1 MSPGPKPKLEL
12 AVQYAVKPDNVP
24 TRAQLKKWALAA
36 LEEDA
41 EVALRIVGESEG
53 HELNRDYRGK
63 DYATNV
69 LTFPLTDDPVLMG
82 DIVLCHPVVEKE
94 AQEQNKSLEAH
105 YAHLVVHGML
115 HLQGYDHVS
124 DEEAEVMEAL
134 ETQIVTKFG
143 YADPYLIEKEAIT
156 HGG

>member
-53 HELNRDYRGK
+53 RELNRDYRGK

-94 AQEQNKSLEAH
+94 AQEQNKPLEAH

-115 HLQGYDHVS
+115 HLQGYDHVT